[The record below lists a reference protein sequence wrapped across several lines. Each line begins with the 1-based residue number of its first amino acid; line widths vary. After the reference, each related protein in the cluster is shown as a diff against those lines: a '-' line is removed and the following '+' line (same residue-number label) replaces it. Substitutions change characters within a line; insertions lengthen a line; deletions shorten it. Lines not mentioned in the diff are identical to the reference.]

1 MTKKIL
7 AMILV
12 FGMTVCMASCANGGK
27 TGTESTTAASE
38 ESTNENTTL
47 PLANSGVVSTVASDL
62 QLTGDPAKVKIGVI
76 LLHDE
81 NVGYDSAHMQG
92 IKTAAKNLGIADG
105 QIIWKY
111 NIGEDQACYDA
122 AVDLIEQGCTYII
135 SDSYGHQTYMQQAA
149 TKYPNVN
156 FVSMTGDTAVSSGL
170 TNLSNAFTNVY
181 ESRYVAGVV
190 AGMKVAELVAAGT
203 LKANNYDAN
212 GNVRIGYVGAFP
224 YAEVVS
230 GYTAFYL
237 GIKSVY
243 DKVVMEVV
251 YTNSWADLT
260 AEGTAAE
267 SLIADGCVIIGQHA
281 DTTGA
286 PAAIEAAYKAG
297 KTCFSVGYNISML
310 SAAPDVALTSA
321 SNNWGVYYEYALK
334 CAINGEKIARNWAA
348 GYAKGAVAITELGT
362 ACAKNTAAK
371 VTEVEKAISD
381 GSLHVFD
388 TSKFTVG
395 GKTISSAFATDTN
408 GDFTPDKNNVVAD
421 GYFHES
427 YVQSAP
433 CFGLRIDGITEKA

>member
-7 AMILV
+7 AMLLV
-12 FGMTVCMASCANGGK
+12 FAMAVCMASCAKDGD
-27 TGTESTTAASE
+27 TGTKTTTKASDESE
-38 ESTNENTTL
+38 TL
-47 PLANSGVVSTVASDL
+47 PLAESGVVSTIASDL
-62 QLTGDPAKVKIGVI
+62 QLTGDPAAVKIGVI

-81 NVGYDSAHMQG
+81 NVGYDAAHMQG
-92 IKTAAKNLGIADG
+92 VKTAAKNLGIADS
-105 QIIWKY
+105 QIFWKY

-122 AVDLIEQGCTYII
+122 AVDLIEQGCTYIF
-135 SDSYGHQTYMQQAA
+135 SDSYGHQTYMLEAA
-149 TKYPNVN
+149 KKYPNVN
-156 FVSMTGDTAVSSGL
+156 FVSMTGDTAATSGL
-170 TNLSNAFTNVY
+170 ANFSNAFTNVY

-190 AGMKVAELVAAGT
+190 AGMKVAELAA
-203 LKANNYDAN
+203 ANALSAANYDAD

-237 GIKSVY
+237 GIKSIY

-286 PAAIEAAYKAG
+286 PAAIEAAHKAG
-297 KTCFSVGYNISML
+297 KTVFSVGYNISML

-334 CAINGEKIARNWAA
+334 CAVNGEKIAANWAA
-348 GYAKGAVAITELGT
+348 GYAKGAVAVTELGT
-362 ACAKNTAAK
+362 ACAAGTADK
-371 VTEVEKAISD
+371 VAEVETAISD
-381 GSLHVFD
+381 GTLKVFD

-395 GKTISSAFATDTN
+395 GKTITSAFATDTD
-408 GDFTPDKNNVVAD
+408 GDYTPDKNNVVD
-421 GYFHES
+421 EGYFHES